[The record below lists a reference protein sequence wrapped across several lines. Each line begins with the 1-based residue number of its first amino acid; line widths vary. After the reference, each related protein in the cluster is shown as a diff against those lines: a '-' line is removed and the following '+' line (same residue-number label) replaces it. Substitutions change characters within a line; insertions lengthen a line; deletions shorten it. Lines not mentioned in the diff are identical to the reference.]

1 MIDFLLEG
9 NMTFSAASRT
19 NMTPLVSPNNGR
31 DGQWPMA
38 FFRGLK
44 HFLSGA
50 LRLGDIL
57 STW

>member
-31 DGQWPMA
+31 DGQ
-38 FFRGLK
+38 
-44 HFLSGA
+44 
-50 LRLGDIL
+50 
-57 STW
+57 